1 MNSNVLQ
8 QAHGFLAWLQIWIS
22 CWYAMLQSC
31 LCNPPWPWRWASN
44 QPIFECSKRSP
55 LWWSLSLNVELR
67 NAADSRIAGNPI
79 PPPGFIAPVSPRAFG
94 TTLSCSNTLEVRH
107 LLQYLGLPVFELLSF
122 PIYHILVIIFNSKQ
136 AGLLLYVNS
145 HTTSDPGSLEK
156 SRGTL
161 PLMET
166 REYK

>member
-1 MNSNVLQ
+1 MAPNLDLVLVCYAAILLMQPTLALALGFQPTDSQVLQ
-8 QAHGFLAWLQIWIS
+8 AFPDL
-22 CWYAMLQSC
+22 
-31 LCNPPWPWRWASN
+31 
-44 QPIFECSKRSP
+44 
-55 LWWSLSLNVELR
+55 VELTVEYLFR
-67 NAADSRIAGNPI
+67 ECFWLSNCWPHATCT
-79 PPPGFIAPVSPRAFG
+79 APASPTAFG
-94 TTLSCSNTLEVRH
+94 TTLSRPSTLEARH
-107 LLQYLGLPVFELLSF
+107 LLQYLGFPVFELLSF
-122 PIYHILVIIFNSKQ
+122 PIYHILVIIFHSKQ

>member
-1 MNSNVLQ
+1 MNPNVLQ
-8 QAHGFLAWLQIWIS
+8 QAHGLLAWVQIWIS

-31 LCNPPWPWRWASN
+31 LCNPPWPWRWASS
-44 QPIFECSKRSP
+44 QPILKCSKRSP
-55 LWWSLSLNVELR
+55 IWWSLPLNVDFR
-67 NAADSRIAGNPI
+67 NASGSRIAGHPL
-79 PPPGFIAPVSPRAFG
+79 PSLLQLLRGPLARP
-94 TTLSCSNTLEVRH
+94 LSRTSTLEARH
-107 LLQYLGLPVFELLSF
+107 LLQHLGIPVFELLSF
-122 PIYHILVIIFNSKQ
+122 PIYHILVIIFHSKQ

>member
-8 QAHGFLAWLQIWIS
+8 QAHGLLAWLQIWIS
-22 CWYAMLQSC
+22 CWYALLQSC

-44 QPIFECSKRSP
+44 QPILKCSKCSP
-55 LWWSLSLNVELR
+55 IWWSLPLNLFRECFWLL
-67 NAADSRIAGNPI
+67 NCWLPAT
-79 PPPGFIAPVSPRAFG
+79 FTAPTPPRAFG
-94 TTLSCSNTLEVRH
+94 TTLSRPSTLEARH
-107 LLQYLGLPVFELLSF
+107 LLQYLGFPVFELLSF
-122 PIYHILVIIFNSKQ
+122 PIYHILVIIFHSKQ

-166 REYK
+166 RECR

>member
-1 MNSNVLQ
+1 MAPNLDLVLVCYAAILLMQPTLALALGFQPTDSQVLQ
-8 QAHGFLAWLQIWIS
+8 AFPAL
-22 CWYAMLQSC
+22 
-31 LCNPPWPWRWASN
+31 
-44 QPIFECSKRSP
+44 
-55 LWWSLSLNVELR
+55 VELTVECR
-67 NAADSRIAGNPI
+67 FLECFWLSDCRLPAA
-79 PPPGFIAPVSPRAFG
+79 FIALASPRAFG
-94 TTLSCSNTLEVRH
+94 TSLQRLSTLKASH
-107 LLQYLGLPVFELLSF
+107 LLQYLGFPVSC
-122 PIYHILVIIFNSKQ
+122 PIYHILFIIFHSKQ

>member
-1 MNSNVLQ
+1 MALNLDLVLVCYAAILLMQPTLALALGFQPTDSQVLQ
-8 QAHGFLAWLQIWIS
+8 AFPAL
-22 CWYAMLQSC
+22 
-31 LCNPPWPWRWASN
+31 
-44 QPIFECSKRSP
+44 
-55 LWWSLSLNVELR
+55 VELIVE
-67 NAADSRIAGNPI
+67 SRAPECPWLSNCWH
-79 PPPGFIAPVSPRAFG
+79 PPAFIAPISPRAFG
-94 TTLSCSNTLEVRH
+94 TTSSCSSALEARH

-122 PIYHILVIIFNSKQ
+122 PIYHILVIIFHSKQ

>member
-1 MNSNVLQ
+1 MAPNLDLVLVCYAAILLMQPTLALALGFQPTDSQVLQ
-8 QAHGFLAWLQIWIS
+8 AFPAL
-22 CWYAMLQSC
+22 
-31 LCNPPWPWRWASN
+31 
-44 QPIFECSKRSP
+44 
-55 LWWSLSLNVELR
+55 VELTVECR
-67 NAADSRIAGNPI
+67 FLECFWLSDCRLPAA
-79 PPPGFIAPVSPRAFG
+79 SPRALQRLS
-94 TTLSCSNTLEVRH
+94 TLKARH
-107 LLQYLGLPVFELLSF
+107 LLQYLGFPVSC
-122 PIYHILVIIFNSKQ
+122 PIYHILFIIFHSKQ